1 MKSLQE
7 LMSEA
12 LITEKNVSVDADV
25 IFKGGKKEQE
35 KMEQKFGIKFKFKRG
50 NDCTISG
57 PKENVKKYIL
67 KYHASDRDDAEF
79 MFPSLFESALTEKN
93 ITLDADVIFDGGAK
107 EQKETEKKFG
117 IKFKF
122 RRGHECDITGPIDKV
137 KKYILSPDGY
147 NLDKLDAEDMF
158 PELFESKQDNLT
170 EALKF
175 KDEPADDYRALY
187 TEYAK
192 RLSKIAKDTVADAKN
207 GNTDTFLDSLIT
219 KLKNANIA
227 ASIILDYNSGQIG
240 DDEKAF
246 NKVKSYIEK
255 V

>member
-7 LMSEA
+7 LMNES
-12 LITEKNVSVDADV
+12 LI
-25 IFKGGKKEQE
+25 
-35 KMEQKFGIKFKFKRG
+35 
-50 NDCTISG
+50 
-57 PKENVKKYIL
+57 
-67 KYHASDRDDAEF
+67 
-79 MFPSLFESALTEKN
+79 TEKN

-122 RRGHECDITGPIDKV
+122 RRGHECDITGPKDKV

-147 NLDKLDAEDMF
+147 NMDKLDAEDMF
-158 PELFESKQDNLT
+158 PELFEQVERDNLT

-192 RLSKIAKDTVADAKN
+192 RLMKIAKDTVADAKN
-207 GNTDTFLDSLIT
+207 FNTDTFLDGLIA

-227 ASIILDYNSGQIG
+227 ASIMLDYNSGHIG

-246 NKVKSYIEK
+246 NKVKSYVEK

>member
-7 LMSEA
+7 LMTEA
-12 LITEKNVSVDADV
+12 LITEKNVSIDADV

-50 NDCTISG
+50 N
-57 PKENVKKYIL
+57 
-67 KYHASDRDDAEF
+67 
-79 MFPSLFESALTEKN
+79 
-93 ITLDADVIFDGGAK
+93 
-107 EQKETEKKFG
+107 
-117 IKFKF
+117 
-122 RRGHECDITGPIDKV
+122 ECDITGPKDKV

-158 PELFESKQDNLT
+158 PELFESVERDNLT

-192 RLSKIAKDTVADAKN
+192 RLMKIAKDTVADAKN

-246 NKVKSYIEK
+246 NKVKSYVEK